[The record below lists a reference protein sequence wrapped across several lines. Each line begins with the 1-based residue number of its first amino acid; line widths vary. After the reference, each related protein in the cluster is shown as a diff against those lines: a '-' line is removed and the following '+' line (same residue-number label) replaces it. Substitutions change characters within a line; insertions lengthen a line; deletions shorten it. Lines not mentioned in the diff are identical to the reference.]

1 MIRCHLNNGT
11 LTLKLDGTLTTG
23 DTSEA
28 LHLMPK
34 ADKVVVF
41 VDCQGGCSYEM
52 SALVSV
58 LILHPHSRAFID
70 GDAFSAAAII
80 ARACRQTTIA
90 PTGRVMVH
98 NARMSVLGERADFE
112 RAIVQLGHLDT
123 IPSLIFGFRGMSSK
137 EILRLEA
144 EGDHYHSAD
153 EALRCGL
160 VDCISTT
167 LPPFPLPS
175 WAEAR
180 PEIPCDHE
188 TKLIDLL
195 EARGHIEV
203 QNLHAFDCRLRSW
216 FTSRVSQ
223 SGASSE
229 RAYGPP
235 ATLLNSFRCP

>member
-1 MIRCHLNNGT
+1 MIRCHQLNGT
-11 LTLKLDGTLTTG
+11 LSIRLDGTLTTG

-28 LHLMPK
+28 LHLMPR

-52 SALVSV
+52 SHLVSS
-58 LILHPHSRAFID
+58 LILHPHTRAFIT
-70 GDAFSAAAII
+70 GNAFSAAAVI
-80 ARACRQTTIA
+80 ARTCRQVTIA

-98 NARMSVLGERADFE
+98 NARMRVFGERADFE
-112 RAIVQLGHLDT
+112 RAIAQLGHLDS
-123 IPSLIFGFRGMSSK
+123 IPSLIFGFRGVPPR

-144 EGDHYHSAD
+144 EGDHHHSAD

-160 VDCISTT
+160 VDCVSTT
-167 LPPFPLPS
+167 LPPFPLPQ

-188 TKLIDLL
+188 GKLIDIL

-235 ATLLNSFRCP
+235 TTP

>member
-1 MIRCHLNNGT
+1 MIRCHQHNGT
-11 LTLKLDGTLTTG
+11 LSIRLDGTLTTG

-41 VDCQGGCSYEM
+41 VDCQGGCSYAM
-52 SALVSV
+52 SHLVSS
-58 LILHPHSRAFID
+58 LILHTHTRAFID
-70 GDAFSAAAII
+70 GDAFSAAAVI
-80 ARACRQTTIA
+80 ARACRQVTIA

-98 NARMSVLGERADFE
+98 NCRMSVLGERADFE
-112 RAIVQLGHLDT
+112 RAIAQLGHLDT

-167 LPPFPLPS
+167 LPPFPLPQ

-188 TKLIDLL
+188 AKLIDLL
-195 EARGHIEV
+195 EARGHVEV
-203 QNLHAFDCRLRSW
+203 KNLHAFDCRLRAW
-216 FTSRVSQ
+216 FNTRVSQ

-235 ATLLNSFRCP
+235 ATP

>member
-1 MIRCHLNNGT
+1 MIRCHRLDGT
-11 LTLKLDGTLTTG
+11 LTLRLDGTLTTG

-28 LHLMPK
+28 LHLMPR
-34 ADKVVVF
+34 ADKVVTF
-41 VDCQGGCSYEM
+41 IDSEGGCSYAM
-52 SALVSV
+52 SSLVSALLV
-58 LILHPHSRAFID
+58 HRHTRAFIT
-70 GDAFSAAAII
+70 GNAFSAAAVI

-112 RAIVQLGHLDT
+112 RAIAQLGHLDT

-160 VDCISTT
+160 VDCVSTT
-167 LPPFPLPS
+167 LPPFPLPQ

-188 TKLIDLL
+188 GKLIDLL

-203 QNLHAFDCRLRSW
+203 QNLHAFDCRLRAW
-216 FTSRVSQ
+216 FHTRVSQ

-235 ATLLNSFRCP
+235 TTSK

>member
-23 DTSEA
+23 DTLEA

-34 ADKVVVF
+34 ADKVVTF
-41 VDCQGGCSYEM
+41 IDSEGGCSYAM
-52 SALVSV
+52 SSLVSALLV
-58 LILHPHSRAFID
+58 HKHTRAFIT
-70 GDAFSAAAII
+70 GNAFSAAAII
-80 ARACRQTTIA
+80 ARACRQVTIA

-160 VDCISTT
+160 VDCVSTT
-167 LPPFPLPS
+167 IPAFPVPS

-229 RAYGPP
+229 KAYGPP
-235 ATLLNSFRCP
+235 ATPK